1 MAESSNPELSRCGE
15 WALKELRT
23 LVHMARV
30 HPSAGQWSAFYARL
44 CRLIALYR
52 ESESEAGKF
61 VRRLE
66 GEMECLFT
74 FLVEEGVEPTNNL
87 AERTLR
93 FGVLWRKRSQGTRS
107 DTSGFCPCAIL
118 VGSNASPPSMSLWMR
133 SLLIS
138 RDKNLTLN
146 S

>member
-1 MAESSNPELSRCGE
+1 M
-15 WALKELRT
+15 KELRT

-30 HPSAGQWSAFYARL
+30 PPSAGQWSAFYARL

-52 ESESEAGKF
+52 ESKSEAGKF

-118 VGSNASPPSMSLWMR
+118 VGSNASPPSMFLWMR

-138 RDKNLTLN
+138 RYENLILN
-146 S
+146 G